1 MSADTHSMPGV
12 HFELLNLLLRFRFC
26 TPNSL
31 TQSMVEKMSGH
42 PQEPQKIS
50 SERIISDPFMN
61 IFSNTENSYGSL
73 KRKEW
78 LSKPRSF

>member
-1 MSADTHSMPGV
+1 
-12 HFELLNLLLRFRFC
+12 
-26 TPNSL
+26 
-31 TQSMVEKMSGH
+31 MVEKMSGH